1 MSKNTKSSWCRP
13 KKRLAIYLRD
23 SFTCLYCGRDM
34 HNAPSSQI
42 SLDHLEPR
50 VNGKNNDPT
59 NLVTACHPCNSARR
73 DTDWRE
79 FLAQMHGGSSMW
91 REAYIESQSRMPPNY
106 NLAADLLNQQ
116 VRVDNQKEAYR
127 ERKAED
133 AC

>member
-1 MSKNTKSSWCRP
+1 
-13 KKRLAIYLRD
+13 
-23 SFTCLYCGRDM
+23 
-34 HNAPSSQI
+34 
-42 SLDHLEPR
+42 
-50 VNGKNNDPT
+50 
-59 NLVTACHPCNSARR
+59 
-73 DTDWRE
+73 
-79 FLAQMHGGSSMW
+79 MW